1 MSTIELPDDILGR
14 LNELHADCPGC
25 HGDMRAENDERM
37 RTGLAWYCP
46 NADCTEKGGCWI
58 VMEGDIRRASR

>member
-1 MSTIELPDDILGR
+1 MSAIDLPDEILDR
-14 LNELHADCPGC
+14 LDALHAECPGC

-37 RTGLAWYCP
+37 RTRLAWYCP
-46 NADCTEKGGCWI
+46 NPDCSEKGGCWP